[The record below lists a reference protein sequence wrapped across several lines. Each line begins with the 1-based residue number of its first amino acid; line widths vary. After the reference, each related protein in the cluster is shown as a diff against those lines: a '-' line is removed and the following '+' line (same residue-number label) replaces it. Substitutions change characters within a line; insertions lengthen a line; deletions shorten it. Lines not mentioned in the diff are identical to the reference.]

1 MGKREGMRERWREED
16 REGGRG
22 EREMKGGREREVMQL
37 LHTLL
42 CRGHAVTTHFT
53 MQRSCSYHTLYHAE
67 VMQLPLTALPTEVM
81 QLPLSLPSTEVM
93 QLPLTVPFTEVM
105 QLPLTGPF
113 TEVMQLPLTVPFTE
127 VIQLPL
133 TVPFTE
139 VMQLPF
145 TLPFT
150 EVMQLPLSVTT
161 LFTIHRGFL
170 TGKYKR
176 GQLPAEGRLAWS
188 AKNDKFKLEAAPAW
202 SVLDTDRNWTILD
215 TAEKIAKARGSCQH
229 RGIIIV
235 IGNL

>member
-1 MGKREGMRERWREED
+1 
-16 REGGRG
+16 
-22 EREMKGGREREVMQL
+22 MQL
-37 LHTLL
+37 PHTLP

-127 VIQLPL
+127 VMQLPL
-133 TVPFTE
+133 
-139 VMQLPF
+139 

-150 EVMQLPLSVTT
+150 EVMQLPLSLPSTKVMQLPFTLPSRSHAVTT
-161 LFTIHRGFL
+161 LFTTHRGFL
-170 TGKYKR
+170 TGKFKR

-229 RGIIIV
+229 RRKIIIIIV